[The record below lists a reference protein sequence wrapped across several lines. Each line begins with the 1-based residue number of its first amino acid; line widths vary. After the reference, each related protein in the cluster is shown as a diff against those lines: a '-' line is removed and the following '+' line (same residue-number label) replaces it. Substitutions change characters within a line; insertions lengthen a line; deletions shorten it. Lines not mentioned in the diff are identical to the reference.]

1 MTHDQIGGLWTT
13 MAQGWAAG
21 DAQAFA
27 QVFDADV
34 EFVTVRG
41 EEHHGRDAVE
51 ASHARLFA
59 DVYHGTLL
67 KPEVRLIRELT
78 EGHFLVHVLSTVLPA
93 GIVTHAQAVVRR
105 DGEGWSII
113 AFHNMILGGT
123 AR

>member
-1 MTHDQIGGLWTT
+1 MIHDQITGLWTT

-51 ASHARLFA
+51 AAHARLFA

-67 KPEVRLIRELT
+67 KPEVRLVRELSD
-78 EGHFLVHVLSTVLPA
+78 GQCLVHVLSTVLPA

-105 DGEGWSII
+105 DGEDCSIV

-123 AR
+123 TG